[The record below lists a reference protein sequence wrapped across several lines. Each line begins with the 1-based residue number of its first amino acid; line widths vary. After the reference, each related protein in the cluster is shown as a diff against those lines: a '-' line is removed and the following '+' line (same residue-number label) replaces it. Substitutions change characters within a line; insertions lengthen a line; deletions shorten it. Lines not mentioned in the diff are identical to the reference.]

1 MTFFSLL
8 ESFFFL
14 SLGLTFLLVVL
25 LVYHFKRRIDSLEK
39 RIETLTDVTKTM
51 LMDSTAASSKPPSST
66 SFMNSYLNLPKTDG
80 PVVFTQYPNQ
90 ESHEFPPDWNPVDDV
105 YKNIIV
111 SNMNIS
117 QDDDDDDSES
127 GESGDSSDGDS
138 NNSEDCIRE
147 INHDESDQEQQPPVL
162 NYHVEETVEL
172 NDIDVEVIQSSTE
185 QEHEINDE
193 VDEQYSTVVESTD
206 ESLSL
211 EGLGISEI
219 QVTKIE
225 ETVEDDD
232 ANTVDASVLTEDP
245 DVVGVKSVSSK
256 KSLQKMSVQMLRAM
270 VIRDGL
276 CTEPSKMKKK
286 ELIDLVL
293 ANQQQSST
301 DDITS
306 TYI

>member
-117 QDDDDDDSES
+117 QDDGDDDDGSESGES
-127 GESGDSSDGDS
+127 GESGDSSEDG
-138 NNSEDCIRE
+138 IRE
-147 INHDESDQEQQPPVL
+147 INDDNSDQEQQPPIL

-172 NDIDVEVIQSSTE
+172 NEIDIEVIPSSTE
-185 QEHEINDE
+185 QEPEK
-193 VDEQYSTVVESTD
+193 VDEQHSTVVESTD

-211 EGLGISEI
+211 EDLGISEI
-219 QVTKIE
+219 QVTKIV

-245 DVVGVKSVSSK
+245 DVVGVQSVSSK

-293 ANQQQSST
+293 SNQQQSST
-301 DDITS
+301 DDITN
-306 TYI
+306 TNI

>member
-51 LMDSTAASSKPPSST
+51 LMDSTAASSSKPPSST

-117 QDDDDDDSES
+117 QDDGDDDDDDGSES
-127 GESGDSSDGDS
+127 GESGDSSEDG
-138 NNSEDCIRE
+138 IRE
-147 INHDESDQEQQPPVL
+147 INDDTSDPEQQPPIL

-172 NDIDVEVIQSSTE
+172 NEIDIEVIPSSTE
-185 QEHEINDE
+185 QEDE
-193 VDEQYSTVVESTD
+193 KVDEQHSTVVESTD

-211 EGLGISEI
+211 EDLGISDI
-219 QVTKIE
+219 QVTKIV

-245 DVVGVKSVSSK
+245 DVVGVQSVSSK

-293 ANQQQSST
+293 SNQQQSST
-301 DDITS
+301 DDITN
-306 TYI
+306 TNI

>member
-111 SNMNIS
+111 SNMNLS
-117 QDDDDDDSES
+117 QDDGDDDDGSES
-127 GESGDSSDGDS
+127 GESGDSSEDG
-138 NNSEDCIRE
+138 IRE
-147 INHDESDQEQQPPVL
+147 INDDTSDQEQQPPIL

-172 NDIDVEVIQSSTE
+172 NEIDIEVIPSSTE
-185 QEHEINDE
+185 QEPESENE
-193 VDEQYSTVVESTD
+193 KVDEQHSTVVESTD

-211 EGLGISEI
+211 EDLGISDI
-219 QVTKIE
+219 QVTKIA

-245 DVVGVKSVSSK
+245 DVVGVQSVSSK

-293 ANQQQSST
+293 TNQQQSST
-301 DDITS
+301 DDITN
-306 TYI
+306 TNI

>member
-111 SNMNIS
+111 SNMNLS
-117 QDDDDDDSES
+117 QDDGDGDDDDDDSES
-127 GESGDSSDGDS
+127 GESGNS
-138 NNSEDCIRE
+138 SEDGIRE
-147 INHDESDQEQQPPVL
+147 INDDISDQEEQPPIL

-172 NDIDVEVIQSSTE
+172 NEIDIEVIPSSTE
-185 QEHEINDE
+185 QEPEK
-193 VDEQYSTVVESTD
+193 VDEQHSTVVESTD
-206 ESLSL
+206 DSLSL
-211 EGLGISEI
+211 EDLGISEI
-219 QVTKIE
+219 QVTKIV
-225 ETVEDDD
+225 ETVEEDD

-245 DVVGVKSVSSK
+245 DVVGVQSVSSK

-293 ANQQQSST
+293 SNQQQSST
-301 DDITS
+301 DDITN
-306 TYI
+306 TNI

>member
-127 GESGDSSDGDS
+127 GESGDSSEDG
-138 NNSEDCIRE
+138 IRE
-147 INHDESDQEQQPPVL
+147 INDDNSDQDEQPPIL

-172 NDIDVEVIQSSTE
+172 NDIDIEVIPSSTE

-245 DVVGVKSVSSK
+245 DVVGVQSVSSK

-293 ANQQQSST
+293 SNQQQSST
-301 DDITS
+301 DDITN
-306 TYI
+306 TNI

>member
-117 QDDDDDDSES
+117 QDDGDDDDGSES
-127 GESGDSSDGDS
+127 GESGDSSEDG
-138 NNSEDCIRE
+138 IRE
-147 INHDESDQEQQPPVL
+147 INDDNSDQNEQPPIL

-172 NDIDVEVIQSSTE
+172 NEIDIEVIPSSTE
-185 QEHEINDE
+185 QEPESENE
-193 VDEQYSTVVESTD
+193 NENEKVDEQHSTVVESTD

-211 EGLGISEI
+211 EDLGISDI
-219 QVTKIE
+219 QVTKIV

-245 DVVGVKSVSSK
+245 DVVGVQSVSSK

-293 ANQQQSST
+293 TNQQQSST
-301 DDITS
+301 DDITN
-306 TYI
+306 TNI

>member
-127 GESGDSSDGDS
+127 GESGDSSEDG
-138 NNSEDCIRE
+138 IRE
-147 INHDESDQEQQPPVL
+147 INDDNSDQDEQPPIL

>member
-117 QDDDDDDSES
+117 QDDGDDDDGSES
-127 GESGDSSDGDS
+127 GESGESSESGDSSEDG
-138 NNSEDCIRE
+138 IRE
-147 INHDESDQEQQPPVL
+147 INDDNSDQDEQPPIL

-172 NDIDVEVIQSSTE
+172 NEIDIEVIPSSTE
-185 QEHEINDE
+185 QEPEK
-193 VDEQYSTVVESTD
+193 VDEQHSTVVESTD

-211 EGLGISEI
+211 EDLGISEI
-219 QVTKIE
+219 QVTKIV

-245 DVVGVKSVSSK
+245 DVVGVQSVSSK

-293 ANQQQSST
+293 SNQQQSST
-301 DDITS
+301 DDITN
-306 TYI
+306 TNI

>member
-117 QDDDDDDSES
+117 QDDGDD
-127 GESGDSSDGDS
+127 GDSSEDG
-138 NNSEDCIRE
+138 IRE
-147 INHDESDQEQQPPVL
+147 INDDNSDQNEQPPIL

-172 NDIDVEVIQSSTE
+172 NEIDIEVIPSSTE
-185 QEHEINDE
+185 QEPESENE
-193 VDEQYSTVVESTD
+193 KVDEQHSTVVESTD

-211 EGLGISEI
+211 EDLGISDI
-219 QVTKIE
+219 QVTKIA

-245 DVVGVKSVSSK
+245 DVVGVQSVSSK

-293 ANQQQSST
+293 TNQQQSST
-301 DDITS
+301 DDITN
-306 TYI
+306 TNI

>member
-51 LMDSTAASSKPPSST
+51 LMDSTTASSKPPSST

-117 QDDDDDDSES
+117 QDDGDDDGSESGES
-127 GESGDSSDGDS
+127 GESGDSSEDG
-138 NNSEDCIRE
+138 IRE
-147 INHDESDQEQQPPVL
+147 INDDTSDPEQQPPIL

-172 NDIDVEVIQSSTE
+172 NEIDIEVIPSSTE
-185 QEHEINDE
+185 QGDE
-193 VDEQYSTVVESTD
+193 KVDEQHSTVVESTD

-211 EGLGISEI
+211 EDLGISEI
-219 QVTKIE
+219 QVTKIV

-245 DVVGVKSVSSK
+245 DVVGVQSVSSK
-256 KSLQKMSVQMLRAM
+256 KSLQKMTVQMLRAM

-293 ANQQQSST
+293 SNQQQSST
-301 DDITS
+301 DDITN
-306 TYI
+306 TNI